1 MAQIPSTNISLQAIQ
16 AEVGHSGTSNISLK
30 DQSANAPGGSTTLLA
45 SPYGMGEFANYEAIT
60 FNFPVRGNTTGS
72 PSVGIQ
78 SDASSEVYSN
88 HGTASNVTARFY
100 IYYSN
105 NQQDIKIA
113 AVPVASGNDY
123 AIDTYYNNSGSATT
137 LSGGAGANSYPPAPS
152 AEIVNIGSGYKC
164 DVTISG
170 ATPTPSGNGIRTFTT
185 SKAGFASNFT
195 HSGGGNW
202 SQSGGAATIP
212 VQTTTQEAAEPGP
225 TSYPITLRVDGQL
238 TAQTEPNLNT
248 IISTGDV
255 HPIFK
260 FQFTKSGST
269 TYNVY
274 IRANLDAEAYTVF

>member
-45 SPYGMGEFANYEAIT
+45 SPYGMGEFSGYEAIT
-60 FNFPVRGNTTGS
+60 FNFPVRGNTTGN

-78 SDASSEVYSN
+78 SDASSEVFSN
-88 HGTASNVTARFY
+88 FGTASSARARFF

-105 NQQDIKIA
+105 NEQDIKIA
-113 AVPVASGNDY
+113 AVPIASGNDI
-123 AIDTYYNNSGSATT
+123 AVDTHYNNSGGSTT
-137 LSGGAGANSYPPAPS
+137 LSGGAGADSYPPAPS
-152 AEIVNIGSGYKC
+152 VEIVNIGSGYKC

-185 SKAGFASNFT
+185 SKAGFTSNFT

-260 FQFTKSGST
+260 FVSYFFQVIES
-269 TYNVY
+269 
-274 IRANLDAEAYTVF
+274 I

>member
-1 MAQIPSTNISLQAIQ
+1 MPVPSSNISMSTIQ
-16 AEVGHSGTSNISLK
+16 AETGHSTTSNISLK
-30 DQSANAPGGSTTLLA
+30 AQSQNAPGGSSTLLA
-45 SPYGMGEFANYEAIT
+45 APYGMGEFSGYEAIT
-60 FNFPVRGNTTGS
+60 FNFPVRGNTTGN

-78 SDASSEVYSN
+78 SDASSEVFSN
-88 HGTASNVTARFY
+88 FGTASNVTARFY

-113 AVPVASGNDY
+113 AIPIASGNDY
-123 AIDTYYNNSGSATT
+123 AIDTYYNNSGSSTT
-137 LSGGAGANSYPPAPS
+137 LASSGASSYPPAPS
-152 AEIVNIGSGYKC
+152 VEIVGIGSGYKC

-170 ATPTPSGNGIRTFTT
+170 ANPTPSGAGIRTFTT
-185 SKAGFASNFT
+185 SKAGFANSFT
-195 HSGGGNW
+195 HSSGGNW

-212 VQTTTQEAAEPGP
+212 VQTTTQEAAETGP
-225 TSYPITLRVDGQL
+225 TSYPQTLRVDGKV
-238 TAQTEPNLNT
+238 TASTEPQLNV

-260 FQFTKSGST
+260 FEFTKSGST

>member
-1 MAQIPSTNISLQAIQ
+1 MPVPTSNISMSAIQAETGHSTTSNISLQA
-16 AEVGHSGTSNISLK
+16 
-30 DQSANAPGGSTTLLA
+30 QSQNAPGGQSSLTSA
-45 SPYGMGEFANYEAIT
+45 PFGIGEFSGYEAIT

-88 HGTASNVTARFY
+88 HGTASSVTARFY

-123 AIDTYYNNSGSATT
+123 AIDTYYNNSGGSTT
-137 LSGGAGANSYPPAPS
+137 LSGGAGADSYPPAPS

-170 ATPTPSGNGIRTFTT
+170 ATPTPSGNGIRTFNT
-185 SKAGFASNFT
+185 SKAGFANSFT

-212 VQTTTQEAAEPGP
+212 VQTTTQENAEPGP
-225 TSYPITLRVDGQL
+225 TSYPTSLRVDGAL
-238 TAQTEPNLNT
+238 TAQTEPSLNT

-260 FQFTKSGST
+260 FTFTKSGST